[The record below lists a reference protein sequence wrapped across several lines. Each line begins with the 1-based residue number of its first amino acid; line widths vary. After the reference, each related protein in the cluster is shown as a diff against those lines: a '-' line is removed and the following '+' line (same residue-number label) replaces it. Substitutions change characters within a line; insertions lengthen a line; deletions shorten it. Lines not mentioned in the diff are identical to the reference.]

1 MSIVLLNYL
10 ERQQAMV
17 LDNAILRQ
25 SLKIESEHIRSL
37 QESYSSQRK
46 QTHDFNNQL
55 AVLRSMAEHNAPQED
70 FSEYLSHILAIE
82 FPPIIY
88 VNTHRMVVDIILSQ
102 KCTFAKNKKIDLELR
117 LDDLSN
123 FPLPDDALVIVLTNL
138 IDNAMEAC
146 EKILTP
152 SQRKIILTMHVKPMV
167 SFLRIEN
174 TTAEPVHISNNTIA
188 TTKTDS
194 FAHGYGLKN
203 VCTMLERHGG
213 TYAMAYREDGT
224 FCFSSKISTNG

>member
-10 ERQQAMV
+10 DRQQTIR

-55 AVLRSMAEHNAPQED
+55 AVLRSMAEHNAPQEE

-82 FPPIIY
+82 FPSIIY

-102 KCTFAKNKKIDLELR
+102 KCTLAKNKKIDLELR

-152 SQRKIILTMHVKPMV
+152 SQRKIILTMQVKPMV

-194 FAHGYGLKN
+194 LAHGYGLKN
-203 VCTMLERHGG
+203 VFTMLERHGG
-213 TYAMAYREDGT
+213 MYAMAYREDGT
-224 FCFSSKISTNG
+224 FCFSSKISTN